1 MKNIIFKVFYIL
13 IIIYLIIFIPVL
25 WGKRPLVIISGS
37 MEPILKVGGILYY
50 EKTNLDDFKKDDI
63 LVYQL
68 NEHIVSHRIVNINE
82 YGFETKGDNNNSN
95 DSYIVDKNNVIGR
108 GNNWSIPYIGYYA
121 DFIYNH
127 KYLLIVMIILF
138 YFNIWFNPV
147 ITIKFRI
154 IDNPIFLFFININN
168 VIVNIIKNIAPP
180 KLVINLA
187 IGVVKSEIKKVDIIL

>member
-25 WGKRPLVIISGS
+25 WGKRPLVVISGS

-50 EKTNLDDFKKDDI
+50 EKINLDDFKKDDI

-127 KYLLIVMIILF
+127 KYLLIVMIILS
-138 YFNIWFNPV
+138 YFNSR
-147 ITIKFRI
+147 K
-154 IDNPIFLFFININN
+154 D
-168 VIVNIIKNIAPP
+168 KN
-180 KLVINLA
+180 
-187 IGVVKSEIKKVDIIL
+187 GYEEIS

>member
-25 WGKRPLVIISGS
+25 WGKRPLVVISGS

-50 EKTNLDDFKKDDI
+50 EKINLNDFKKNDI

-127 KYLLIVMIILF
+127 KYLLIVMIILS
-138 YFNIWFNPV
+138 YFNSR
-147 ITIKFRI
+147 K
-154 IDNPIFLFFININN
+154 D
-168 VIVNIIKNIAPP
+168 KN
-180 KLVINLA
+180 
-187 IGVVKSEIKKVDIIL
+187 GYEEIS

>member
-25 WGKRPLVIISGS
+25 WGKRPLVVISGS

-50 EKTNLDDFKKDDI
+50 EKIHLDDFKKDDI

-82 YGFETKGDNNNSN
+82 YGFETKGDNNISN

-127 KYLLIVMIILF
+127 KYLLIVMIILS
-138 YFNIWFNPV
+138 YFNIWFNSR
-147 ITIKFRI
+147 K
-154 IDNPIFLFFININN
+154 D
-168 VIVNIIKNIAPP
+168 K
-180 KLVINLA
+180 K
-187 IGVVKSEIKKVDIIL
+187 GYEEIS

>member
-37 MEPILKVGGILYY
+37 MEPILKVGVILYY
-50 EKTNLDDFKKDDI
+50 EKINLDDFKKDDI

-127 KYLLIVMIILF
+127 KYLLIVMIILSC
-138 YFNIWFNPV
+138 FNIWFNSR
-147 ITIKFRI
+147 K
-154 IDNPIFLFFININN
+154 D
-168 VIVNIIKNIAPP
+168 
-180 KLVINLA
+180 
-187 IGVVKSEIKKVDIIL
+187 KKGYEETS

>member
-25 WGKRPLVIISGS
+25 WGKRPLVVISGS

-50 EKTNLDDFKKDDI
+50 EKINLDDFKKDDI

-127 KYLLIVMIILF
+127 KYLLIVMIILS
-138 YFNIWFNPV
+138 YFNIWFNSR
-147 ITIKFRI
+147 K
-154 IDNPIFLFFININN
+154 DK
-168 VIVNIIKNIAPP
+168 IVYE
-180 KLVINLA
+180 
-187 IGVVKSEIKKVDIIL
+187 EIS

>member
-25 WGKRPLVIISGS
+25 WGKRPLVVISGS

-50 EKTNLDDFKKDDI
+50 EKINLDDFKKDDI
-63 LVYQL
+63 LVYKL

-82 YGFETKGDNNNSN
+82 YGFETKGDNNNSS

-127 KYLLIVMIILF
+127 KYLLVIAAGLIFMDIL
-138 YFNIWFNPV
+138 Y
-147 ITIKFRI
+147 
-154 IDNPIFLFFININN
+154 DNKREKMKNEE
-168 VIVNIIKNIAPP
+168 VN
-180 KLVINLA
+180 
-187 IGVVKSEIKKVDIIL
+187 

>member
-25 WGKRPLVIISGS
+25 WGKKPLVVISGS
-37 MEPILKVGGILYY
+37 MKPILKVGGILYY
-50 EKTNLDDFKKDDI
+50 EKINLDDFKKDDI

-127 KYLLIVMIILF
+127 KYLLILMIILS
-138 YFNIWFNPV
+138 YFNIWFNSR
-147 ITIKFRI
+147 K
-154 IDNPIFLFFININN
+154 D
-168 VIVNIIKNIAPP
+168 K
-180 KLVINLA
+180 K
-187 IGVVKSEIKKVDIIL
+187 GYEEIS

>member
-25 WGKRPLVIISGS
+25 WGKRPLVVISGS

-50 EKTNLDDFKKDDI
+50 EKINLDDFKKDDI

-121 DFIYNH
+121 DFIYNN
-127 KYLLIVMIILF
+127 KYLLIVMIILS
-138 YFNIWFNPV
+138 YFNIWFNS
-147 ITIKFRI
+147 KK
-154 IDNPIFLFFININN
+154 D
-168 VIVNIIKNIAPP
+168 K
-180 KLVINLA
+180 KDYE
-187 IGVVKSEIKKVDIIL
+187 EIS

>member
-25 WGKRPLVIISGS
+25 WGKRPLVVISGS

-50 EKTNLDDFKKDDI
+50 EKINLDDFKKDDI
-63 LVYQL
+63 LVYKL

-127 KYLLIVMIILF
+127 KYLLIMMIILS
-138 YFNIWFNPV
+138 YFNIWFNSR
-147 ITIKFRI
+147 K
-154 IDNPIFLFFININN
+154 D
-168 VIVNIIKNIAPP
+168 KN
-180 KLVINLA
+180 
-187 IGVVKSEIKKVDIIL
+187 GYEEIS

>member
-50 EKTNLDDFKKDDI
+50 EKINLDDFKKDDT

-127 KYLLIVMIILF
+127 KYLLIVMIILS
-138 YFNIWFNPV
+138 YFNIWFNSR
-147 ITIKFRI
+147 K
-154 IDNPIFLFFININN
+154 D
-168 VIVNIIKNIAPP
+168 K
-180 KLVINLA
+180 K
-187 IGVVKSEIKKVDIIL
+187 GYEEIS

>member
-25 WGKRPLVIISGS
+25 WGKKPLVIISGS

-50 EKTNLDDFKKDDI
+50 EKINLNDFKKDDI

-95 DSYIVDKNNVIGR
+95 DSYIVDKNNVIGK

-127 KYLLIVMIILF
+127 KYLLIVMIILS
-138 YFNIWFNPV
+138 YFNSR
-147 ITIKFRI
+147 K
-154 IDNPIFLFFININN
+154 D
-168 VIVNIIKNIAPP
+168 KN
-180 KLVINLA
+180 
-187 IGVVKSEIKKVDIIL
+187 GYEEIS

>member
-25 WGKRPLVIISGS
+25 WGKKPLVVISGS

-127 KYLLIVMIILF
+127 KYLLIVMIILS
-138 YFNIWFNPV
+138 YFNIWFNSR
-147 ITIKFRI
+147 K
-154 IDNPIFLFFININN
+154 D
-168 VIVNIIKNIAPP
+168 K
-180 KLVINLA
+180 K
-187 IGVVKSEIKKVDIIL
+187 GYEEIS

>member
-25 WGKRPLVIISGS
+25 WGKRPLVVISGS

-50 EKTNLDDFKKDDI
+50 EKINLDDFKKDDI

-127 KYLLIVMIILF
+127 KYLLIVMIILS
-138 YFNIWFNPV
+138 YFNIWFNSR
-147 ITIKFRI
+147 KDKKGYEEI
-154 IDNPIFLFFININN
+154 I
-168 VIVNIIKNIAPP
+168 
-180 KLVINLA
+180 
-187 IGVVKSEIKKVDIIL
+187 

>member
-25 WGKRPLVIISGS
+25 WGKRPLVVISGS

-50 EKTNLDDFKKDDI
+50 EKINLDDFKKDDI
-63 LVYQL
+63 LVYKL
-68 NEHIVSHRIVNINE
+68 NEHIVSHRIVNING

-127 KYLLIVMIILF
+127 KYLLIVMIILS
-138 YFNIWFNPV
+138 YFNIWFNSR
-147 ITIKFRI
+147 K
-154 IDNPIFLFFININN
+154 D
-168 VIVNIIKNIAPP
+168 K
-180 KLVINLA
+180 K
-187 IGVVKSEIKKVDIIL
+187 GYEEIS

>member
-50 EKTNLDDFKKDDI
+50 EKINLDDFKKDDI

-82 YGFETKGDNNNSN
+82 YGFETKGDNNISN
-95 DSYIVDKNNVIGR
+95 DSYIVDKNNVIGI

-127 KYLLIVMIILF
+127 KYLLIMMIILS
-138 YFNIWFNPV
+138 YFNIWFNSR
-147 ITIKFRI
+147 K
-154 IDNPIFLFFININN
+154 D
-168 VIVNIIKNIAPP
+168 K
-180 KLVINLA
+180 K
-187 IGVVKSEIKKVDIIL
+187 GYEEIS

>member
-25 WGKRPLVIISGS
+25 WGKRPLVVISGS

-50 EKTNLDDFKKDDI
+50 EKINLDDFKKDDI

-68 NEHIVSHRIVNINE
+68 NEHIVAHRSVNINE

-127 KYLLIVMIILF
+127 KYLLIVMIILS
-138 YFNIWFNPV
+138 YFNIWFNS
-147 ITIKFRI
+147 KK
-154 IDNPIFLFFININN
+154 D
-168 VIVNIIKNIAPP
+168 K
-180 KLVINLA
+180 KDYE
-187 IGVVKSEIKKVDIIL
+187 EIS

>member
-25 WGKRPLVIISGS
+25 WGKRPLVVTSGS
-37 MEPILKVGGILYY
+37 MESILKVGGILYD
-50 EKTNLDDFKKDDI
+50 EKINLDDFKKDDI

-127 KYLLIVMIILF
+127 KYLLIVMIILS
-138 YFNIWFNPV
+138 YFNIWFNSR
-147 ITIKFRI
+147 K
-154 IDNPIFLFFININN
+154 D
-168 VIVNIIKNIAPP
+168 K
-180 KLVINLA
+180 K
-187 IGVVKSEIKKVDIIL
+187 GYEEIS

>member
-25 WGKRPLVIISGS
+25 WGKRPLVVISGS

-50 EKTNLDDFKKDDI
+50 EKINLDDFKKDDI

-68 NEHIVSHRIVNINE
+68 NEHKVSHRIVNINE

-127 KYLLIVMIILF
+127 KYLLIVMIILS
-138 YFNIWFNPV
+138 YFNIWFNSR
-147 ITIKFRI
+147 K
-154 IDNPIFLFFININN
+154 D
-168 VIVNIIKNIAPP
+168 K
-180 KLVINLA
+180 K
-187 IGVVKSEIKKVDIIL
+187 GYEEIS

>member
-25 WGKRPLVIISGS
+25 WGKRPLVVISGS

-50 EKTNLDDFKKDDI
+50 EKINLDDFKKDDI

-127 KYLLIVMIILF
+127 KYLLILMIILS
-138 YFNIWFNPV
+138 YFNISFNSR
-147 ITIKFRI
+147 K
-154 IDNPIFLFFININN
+154 D
-168 VIVNIIKNIAPP
+168 
-180 KLVINLA
+180 
-187 IGVVKSEIKKVDIIL
+187 KKGYEKIS

>member
-1 MKNIIFKVFYIL
+1 MKNIIFKLFYIL

-25 WGKRPLVIISGS
+25 WGKKPLVIISGS

-50 EKTNLDDFKKDDI
+50 EKINLNDFKKNDI

-127 KYLLIVMIILF
+127 KYLLIVMIILS
-138 YFNIWFNPV
+138 YFNSR
-147 ITIKFRI
+147 K
-154 IDNPIFLFFININN
+154 D
-168 VIVNIIKNIAPP
+168 KN
-180 KLVINLA
+180 
-187 IGVVKSEIKKVDIIL
+187 GYEEIS

>member
-25 WGKRPLVIISGS
+25 WGKRPLVVISGS

-50 EKTNLDDFKKDDI
+50 EKINLDDFKKDDI

-82 YGFETKGDNNNSN
+82 YGFETKGDNNNSS

-121 DFIYNH
+121 DFIFNH
-127 KYLLIVMIILF
+127 KYLLIVMIILS
-138 YFNIWFNPV
+138 YFNIWFNS
-147 ITIKFRI
+147 KK
-154 IDNPIFLFFININN
+154 D
-168 VIVNIIKNIAPP
+168 K
-180 KLVINLA
+180 KDYE
-187 IGVVKSEIKKVDIIL
+187 EIS

>member
-25 WGKRPLVIISGS
+25 WGKRPLVVISCS
-37 MEPILKVGGILYY
+37 IEPILKVGGILYY
-50 EKTNLDDFKKDDI
+50 EKINLDDFKKDDI

-127 KYLLIVMIILF
+127 KYLLIVMIILS
-138 YFNIWFNPV
+138 YFNIWFNSR
-147 ITIKFRI
+147 KE
-154 IDNPIFLFFININN
+154 
-168 VIVNIIKNIAPP
+168 K
-180 KLVINLA
+180 K
-187 IGVVKSEIKKVDIIL
+187 GYEEIS

>member
-25 WGKRPLVIISGS
+25 WGKKPLVVISGS

-50 EKTNLDDFKKDDI
+50 EKINLDDFKKDDI

-82 YGFETKGDNNNSN
+82 YGFETKGDHNNSH
-95 DSYIVDKNNVIGR
+95 DSYIVYKNNVIGR

-127 KYLLIVMIILF
+127 KYLLIVMIILS
-138 YFNIWFNPV
+138 YFNIWFNSR
-147 ITIKFRI
+147 K
-154 IDNPIFLFFININN
+154 D
-168 VIVNIIKNIAPP
+168 K
-180 KLVINLA
+180 K
-187 IGVVKSEIKKVDIIL
+187 GYEEIS

>member
-13 IIIYLIIFIPVL
+13 IIIYLIIFIPFL
-25 WGKRPLVIISGS
+25 WGKKPLVVISGS

-50 EKTNLDDFKKDDI
+50 EKINLDDFKKDDI

-127 KYLLIVMIILF
+127 KYLLIAMIILSC
-138 YFNIWFNPV
+138 FNIWFNSR
-147 ITIKFRI
+147 K
-154 IDNPIFLFFININN
+154 D
-168 VIVNIIKNIAPP
+168 K
-180 KLVINLA
+180 K
-187 IGVVKSEIKKVDIIL
+187 GYEEIS

>member
-25 WGKRPLVIISGS
+25 WGKRPLVVISGS

-50 EKTNLDDFKKDDI
+50 EKINLDDFKKDDI

-127 KYLLIVMIILF
+127 KYLLIVMIILS
-138 YFNIWFNPV
+138 YFNIWFYS
-147 ITIKFRI
+147 KK
-154 IDNPIFLFFININN
+154 D
-168 VIVNIIKNIAPP
+168 K
-180 KLVINLA
+180 KDYE
-187 IGVVKSEIKKVDIIL
+187 EIS

>member
-25 WGKRPLVIISGS
+25 WGKKPLVIISGS

-50 EKTNLDDFKKDDI
+50 EKINLDDFKKDDI
-63 LVYQL
+63 LVYRL

-82 YGFETKGDNNNSN
+82 YGFETKGDNNISN

-127 KYLLIVMIILF
+127 KYLLIVMIILS
-138 YFNIWFNPV
+138 YFNIWFNSR
-147 ITIKFRI
+147 K
-154 IDNPIFLFFININN
+154 D
-168 VIVNIIKNIAPP
+168 KN
-180 KLVINLA
+180 
-187 IGVVKSEIKKVDIIL
+187 GYEEIS

>member
-25 WGKRPLVIISGS
+25 WGKRPLVVISGS

-50 EKTNLDDFKKDDI
+50 EKINLDDFKKDDI

-127 KYLLIVMIILF
+127 KYLLIVMIILS
-138 YFNIWFNPV
+138 YFNISFNSR
-147 ITIKFRI
+147 K
-154 IDNPIFLFFININN
+154 D
-168 VIVNIIKNIAPP
+168 
-180 KLVINLA
+180 
-187 IGVVKSEIKKVDIIL
+187 KKGYEKIS